1 MQSLVPRPS
10 PLVPARTR
18 WDLFCAVVDN
28 LGDIGVC
35 WRLAR
40 QLAAEHGAQVRL
52 WVDDLVSFRRLA
64 PAIDPSLDAQALGAI
79 EVRRWAAD
87 FPADAEP
94 ADVVVE
100 TFACELPAAY
110 VQAMK
115 LRARAPVWINLEYLS
130 AEPWVDRCHAL
141 PSPQPPLTKYFFFPG
156 FSTRTGGVLME
167 RDLETHRDA
176 FRADPSSQA
185 AFLARTGVPPKQ
197 GSELLVSLFC
207 YPQAPLAAM
216 FDAWRA
222 SSRPITA
229 VAFADTPGAQ
239 ALVAARLTD
248 ASRQGGLR
256 GCIVPFLDQ
265 EDYDRMLWACDWN
278 FVRGEDSFVRAQ
290 WAARPFVWQAYPQ
303 QEQNHGIKVQTFL
316 ARYLAGENLLGLVDL
331 WTGWNALAPRADLSA
346 AWNACLGHSA
356 RVGQI
361 AGAWPARLRE
371 PGDLAGNLARFCG
384 ERV

>member
-1 MQSLVPRPS
+1 MRY
-10 PLVPARTR
+10 
-18 WDLFCAVVDN
+18 DLFCAVVDN

-64 PAIDPSLDAQALGAI
+64 AVIDPSLDSQTLGVI
-79 EVRRWAAD
+79 EVRRWAKD
-87 FPADAEP
+87 FPAGVEP

-100 TFACELPAAY
+100 TFGCELPAAY

-115 LRARAPVWINLEYLS
+115 VRARAPVWINLEYLS

-156 FSTRTGGVLME
+156 FSPRTGGVLQE
-167 RDLETHRDA
+167 RDLEVRRNAFAADA
-176 FRADPSSQA
+176 AAQA
-185 AFLARTGVPPKQ
+185 AFLARSGVPRRQ

-216 FDAWRA
+216 LDAWRG
-222 SSRPITA
+222 STRPVTV

-239 ALVAARLTD
+239 ALVAAGLTG
-248 ASRQGGLR
+248 AARQGALR
-256 GCIVPFLDQ
+256 GCIAPFLDQ
-265 EDYDRMLWACDWN
+265 DDYDRMLWACDWN

-290 WAARPFVWQAYPQ
+290 WAARPLVWQAYPQ
-303 QEQNHGIKVQTFL
+303 QEQNHVIKVQTFL
-316 ARYLAGENLLGLVDL
+316 ARYLGSEILVGLTDL
-331 WTGWNALAPRADLSA
+331 WMQWNAPAPQVDLSA
-346 AWNACLGHSA
+346 AWNSCLRQAERIGEIA
-356 RVGQI
+356 R
-361 AGAWPARLRE
+361 AWPVRLGG
-371 PGDLAGNLARFCG
+371 PGDLAGNLARFCR